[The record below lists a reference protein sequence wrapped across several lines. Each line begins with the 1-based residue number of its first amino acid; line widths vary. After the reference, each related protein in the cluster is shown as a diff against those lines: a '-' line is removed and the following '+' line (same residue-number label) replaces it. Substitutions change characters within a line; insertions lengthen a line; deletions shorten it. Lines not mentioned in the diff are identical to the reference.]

1 MSSVPGV
8 AAATDG
14 ADEVGGIRDPDGRVR
29 PLVQL
34 TVALVLGIS
43 TWFSATAVV
52 PQLTEVWELSA
63 TGKAWLTISVIL
75 GFVSGAL
82 VSSALNI
89 ADRVRPQVVMLV
101 GCVGAGVANLGL
113 IWAGGIELG
122 VPLRF
127 VTGLFIA
134 GVYPPSFKLISTWYR
149 KGRGLALGV
158 LAAGIIFGNASPH
171 LANALGGI
179 DWESV
184 IYATS
189 AMSIIGGLVT
199 CSVKDGPFEFPQTV
213 FDPRQIGRV
222 FSNRGV
228 RLASIG
234 YFGHMWELFAMAA
247 WFLIFFGDHLEASGE
262 VALPLAAFVTWVV
275 ITIGALG
282 SWVGGFVAD
291 RWGRTNFTALMLAI
305 SGLCS
310 LGIGLL
316 FDGPTWLIIVVG
328 LIWGFTVVADSAQFS
343 AIVTEVGDQSHVGT
357 ALTMQIAIGFTISAA
372 TIWIIP
378 LIEEAVT
385 WTWAF
390 SVLAIG
396 PAVGIA
402 AMLRLKSLPEAALI
416 AGGRG

>member
-1 MSSVPGV
+1 MSEYG
-8 AAATDG
+8 TRG
-14 ADEVGGIRDPDGRVR
+14 RADEVMPDPDGRLL
-29 PLVQL
+29 PLVLL

-52 PQLTEVWELSA
+52 PQLTEAWALSA

-75 GFVSGAL
+75 GFVVGAL
-82 VSSALNI
+82 FSSVFNV

-101 GCVGAGVANLGL
+101 GAAGAGIANLGL
-113 IWAGGIELG
+113 VWAGGVELG
-122 VPLRF
+122 VALRF
-127 VTGLFIA
+127 ATGFFIA

-149 KGRGLALGV
+149 SGRGMALGV
-158 LAAGIIFGNASPH
+158 LAAGIILGNAAPH

-179 DWESV
+179 DWQSV

-189 AMSIIGGLVT
+189 IMSVMGGVVAF
-199 CSVKDGPFEFPQTV
+199 SVKDGPFAFPRSV
-213 FDPRQIGRV
+213 FDPRQVGLV
-222 FSNRGV
+222 FANRGV

-247 WFLIFFGDHLEASGE
+247 WFLIFFGDHLVAGGE
-262 VALPLAAFVTWVV
+262 EALPQAAFITFVV
-275 ITIGALG
+275 IAMGAVG
-282 SWVGGFVAD
+282 SWVGGFIAD

-305 SGLCS
+305 SGFCS

-316 FDGPTWLIIVVG
+316 FDGPTWLIVVIG

-343 AIVTEVGDQSHVGT
+343 AMVTEVGDQSYVGT

-378 LIEEAVT
+378 LVEEVT
-385 WTWAF
+385 TWRWAF
-390 SVLAIG
+390 AVLALG
-396 PAVGIA
+396 PLVGIA
-402 AMLRLKSLPEAALI
+402 AMLRLKRLPEAAKI
-416 AGGRG
+416 AGGLG